1 MTEQITSN
9 SAEMDPDAGL
19 RDRLA
24 DEFMAEAAFD
34 GWTRAALAASGRGV
48 DLPAGEAE
56 RLFRAGPLQALAYVS
71 ERADRRTVE
80 DMEKE
85 ALRPSRSGPHH
96 ARGPHPAGAPYRSA
110 RGGPPGALD
119 AVAEPLN
126 AGLGLKLLYKTVD
139 AMWYAAGDT
148 STDFNFYTKRATL
161 AGVYSSTLLYWL
173 NDRSPGAE
181 ATWAFL
187 DRRIDDVMKFEKLK
201 GRSGPGRVRSGRAA
215 RPQHVGDVAHLAAGA
230 GFRLAIEMQP
240 RRRLR
245 QITLPTRP
253 PRRRQ
258 VLHPRGRQHLDR
270 AQRQAA
276 DGPHQL
282 LELLVAQASIVQ

>member
-1 MTEQITSN
+1 MTEQITPDSP
-9 SAEMDPDAGL
+9 EIDPDAGL

-24 DEFMAEAAFD
+24 DAFMAEAAFD
-34 GWTRAALAASGRGV
+34 GWTRAALAASGRAL

-56 RLFRAGPLQALAYVS
+56 RLFPGGPLQALAYVS

-85 ALRPSRSGPHH
+85 GIPALKIRDRI
-96 ARGPHPAGAPYRSA
+96 RSA
-110 RGGPPGALD
+110 VRIRLERHAGSREAARRALSTLSL
-119 AVAEPLN
+119 PLN
-126 AGLGLKLLYKTVD
+126 AGLALKLLYRTVD

-201 GRSGPGRVRSGRAA
+201 GQVRSWTGPRRPGARPAA
-215 RPQHVGDVAHLAAGA
+215 R
-230 GFRLAIEMQP
+230 R
-240 RRRLR
+240 
-245 QITLPTRP
+245 
-253 PRRRQ
+253 
-258 VLHPRGRQHLDR
+258 
-270 AQRQAA
+270 
-276 DGPHQL
+276 
-282 LELLVAQASIVQ
+282 